1 MKKIFNLLFIS
12 LAVALYSSCTPEEE
26 DLFDD
31 SSANR
36 IEATLKAD
44 KEVLTSAKNGWLMEY
59 YPSANLTYGGYN
71 ILVSFAEDGTVQV
84 ASDIYDAGA
93 KVASTYV
100 LKQSAGPVLSFDT
113 HNEIMHFFS
122 DPHNPGGIG
131 SDGKGMEGD
140 FEFTIMEATK
150 DKVIL
155 KGKKNLTKIIMTP
168 LAETVAWKDFLQG
181 VQDADEVFSQF
192 IAYKYTEGDFKADVT
207 VSYRNLAITYTE
219 GDNDVTVEAPY
230 IITTEGN
237 IKFREPLV
245 LNGKSI
251 EELKYQPDEKYGT
264 FSPTNGVNALFT
276 PTFPLNYLLL
286 NNDWYFA
293 MSGLGDPQ
301 AVARWNAIKTQVMP
315 ALGVPWD
322 YALFTPYD
330 ATTTAFYWSCG
341 GTEGFLL
348 FNNKTAGD
356 NQVNFTFASRGSNFG
371 ITLWNNYN
379 WSYMVYPFNG
389 KTFTLSADSDEN
401 PTVITMTDNSN
412 SKNTIKLYKEE
423 ILDPFNK

>member
-1 MKKIFNLLFIS
+1 MI
-12 LAVALYSSCTPEEE
+12 
-26 DLFDD
+26 
-31 SSANR
+31 
-36 IEATLKAD
+36 
-44 KEVLTSAKNGWLMEY
+44 
-59 YPSANLTYGGYN
+59 
-71 ILVSFAEDGTVQV
+71 
-84 ASDIYDAGA
+84 
-93 KVASTYV
+93 
-100 LKQSAGPVLSFDT
+100 
-113 HNEIMHFFS
+113 
-122 DPHNPGGIG
+122 
-131 SDGKGMEGD
+131 
-140 FEFTIMEATK
+140 
-150 DKVIL
+150 
-155 KGKKNLTKIIMTP
+155 
-168 LAETVAWKDFLQG
+168 
-181 VQDADEVFSQF
+181 
-192 IAYKYTEGDFKADVT
+192 
-207 VSYRNLAITYTE
+207 
-219 GDNDVTVEAPY
+219 
-230 IITTEGN
+230 
-237 IKFREPLV
+237 

-315 ALGVPWD
+315 ALGVPLD